1 MRSAARADFVVETS
15 IVLHAAEWQCFRE
28 LDAPGEFERLPW
40 DAPEREPTYREVE
53 RLLGPADM
61 GAQLRDSFSFIRD
74 TLSPPS

>member
-1 MRSAARADFVVETS
+1 MEDGRPRAGKTRTTVPAGELGRVGDVV
-15 IVLHAAEWQCFRE
+15 
-28 LDAPGEFERLPW
+28 G
-40 DAPEREPTYREVE
+40 REVE